1 MDFMFAM
8 LIISLVISYTL
19 IHVASMITKSWDYMT
34 MQWKSDDEVIQNV
47 DASENFNMNELNMPV
62 ETNTNSVMETLSTR
76 EIINQYIIAM
86 SPSISQEEILEVLD
100 MNDSEAIL
108 TLLAIHDASYDSRM
122 KMKKNAYNTIH

>member
-1 MDFMFAM
+1 
-8 LIISLVISYTL
+8 
-19 IHVASMITKSWDYMT
+19 MT